1 MHFLIIAIVFK
12 GGFIMAKTVFI
23 SGASRGIGKSIVN
36 CFARKGYN
44 LVLVC
49 KSSIEQLQEI
59 GKIISDQYKVEAR
72 CYTCDVADSNA
83 VNDLFRRLSKEG
95 IQIDVLINNAGISY
109 IGLLQDMTDEE
120 WNQVINTNLSSCFF
134 TSRAVLPQMISR
146 HNGRIINI
154 SSVWG
159 KVGASTEVAYS
170 ASKGGVNAFTKAL
183 AKEVAPSGISVNAI
197 ACGFIDTQMN
207 KALTSNEKKSIFEE
221 IPAGRPGTSDE
232 VAEMVYKIVTASD
245 YLTGQVISFDG
256 AWT

>member
-1 MHFLIIAIVFK
+1 
-12 GGFIMAKTVFI
+12 MAKTVFI

-36 CFARKGYN
+36 YFAKKGYN

-59 GKIISDQYKVEAR
+59 GKFISEEYNIDAR
-72 CYTCDVADSNA
+72 CYSCDVSDSDA
-83 VNDLFRRLSKEG
+83 VNSLFKMLTDEG
-95 IQIDVLINNAGISY
+95 IQIDVLINNAGISH

-120 WNQVINTNLSSCFF
+120 WNQVIGTNLSSCFF
-134 TSRAVLPQMISR
+134 TSRAVLPQMIAR
-146 HNGRIINI
+146 HKGRIVNI

-183 AKEVAPSGISVNAI
+183 AKEVAPSGISVKAI

-207 KALTSNEKKSIFEE
+207 KGLSKKEKKSIFED

-256 AWT
+256 AWM

>member
-1 MHFLIIAIVFK
+1 MS
-12 GGFIMAKTVFI
+12 KTVFI

-36 CFARKGYN
+36 CFAKKGYN
-44 LVLVC
+44 LVMVC
-49 KSSIEQLQEI
+49 KSSIIQLEEI
-59 GKIISDQYKVEAR
+59 GKIISEKYSVSAK
-72 CYTCDVADSNA
+72 CYTCDVSDSA
-83 VNDLFRRLSKEG
+83 SVNDLFRRLNDEG
-95 IQIDVLINNAGISY
+95 IEIDILINNAGISY
-109 IGLLQDMTDEE
+109 MGLLQDMTDEE
-120 WNQVINTNLSSCFF
+120 WNQVINTNLSSCFY
-134 TSRAVLPQMISR
+134 TSRAVLPQMIAR
-146 HNGRIINI
+146 HNGRIVNI

-207 KALTSNEKKSIFEE
+207 AHLSSFERKSLFDD

-232 VAEMVYKIVTASD
+232 VAEMVYKIVTASE

-256 AWT
+256 AWM

>member
-1 MHFLIIAIVFK
+1 M
-12 GGFIMAKTVFI
+12 GKTVFI

-36 CFARKGYN
+36 CFAKKGYN
-44 LVLVC
+44 LVMVC
-49 KSSIEQLQEI
+49 KSSIMQLEEI
-59 GKIISDQYKVEAR
+59 GKIISEKYGISAR
-72 CYTCDVADSNA
+72 CYTCDVSDSA
-83 VNDLFRRLSKEG
+83 SVNNLFRRLADEG
-95 IQIDVLINNAGISY
+95 IEIDVLINNAGISHM
-109 IGLLQDMTDEE
+109 GLLQDMTDEE

-134 TSRAVLPQMISR
+134 TSRAVLPQMIAR

-207 KALTSNEKKSIFEE
+207 AHLSSFERKSLFDD

-232 VAEMVYKIVTASD
+232 VAEMVYKIVTASE

-256 AWT
+256 AWM

>member
-1 MHFLIIAIVFK
+1 
-12 GGFIMAKTVFI
+12 MAKTVFI

-36 CFARKGYN
+36 CFAKKGYN

-59 GKIISDQYKVEAR
+59 GKIISEKYNITAK
-72 CYTCDVADSNA
+72 CYACDVSDSSA
-83 VNDLFRRLSKEG
+83 VNALFKSLAEEG
-95 IQIDVLINNAGISY
+95 ISIDILINNAGISH
-109 IGLLQDMTDEE
+109 IGLIQDMTDEE
-120 WNQVINTNLSSCFF
+120 WNQVIGTNLSSCFL
-134 TSRAVLPQMISR
+134 TSRAVLPQMIAR
-146 HNGRIINI
+146 HEGRIVNI

-207 KALTSNEKKSIFEE
+207 HNLTSKERKSIFED

-232 VAEMVYKIVTASD
+232 VAEMVYKIVTASE

-256 AWT
+256 AWQ